1 MVLAH
6 NKKGKDMKYPAAA
19 VKRYCPI
26 CGNKMGNKLC
36 DISFSSIDQENL
48 PLHFDVVSCANCQFV
63 FDDLAITQQD
73 LDDYYTHTIKYHH
86 PDTCGSGGFSPASLA
101 RYAHVVELCKKYLSG
116 CQSFLDIGAG
126 KGGLLQTVMKACG
139 DQGQYVAVE
148 PSMAL
153 VKEYGG
159 VRFYPFLDELL
170 AQNAQYDFVFCTHV
184 LEHVYDLSDFIEKIG
199 KVLSD
204 GKYAYIE
211 VPNAAAYIIGQKAPY
226 YYFDREHINHF
237 TPTSLKNLFSFHG
250 FELVFSEDAA
260 NIGMILRKST
270 AGKHS
275 SCVDSDEDFTKIVA
289 YVEQSKSLENSNYYD
304 DISFPVI
311 CWGMGAHL
319 RRVFSKPAFPRPV
332 SAIIDRDRGGHGE
345 SWQGIPLVTADIL
358 REEQYAQSTVLIT
371 SVLYAD
377 EIKHQLAN
385 MGFRG
390 KVLTAF

>member
-1 MVLAH
+1 MYRKCPVCGYDVVNSL
-6 NKKGKDMKYPAAA
+6 YP
-19 VKRYCPI
+19 
-26 CGNKMGNKLC
+26 
-36 DISFSSIDQENL
+36 ISFADVIDENL
-48 PLHFDVVSCANCQFV
+48 PNRFDVVVCSRCQFV

-126 KGGLLQTVMKACG
+126 KGGLLQTVMKVCG
-139 DQGQYVAVE
+139 DEREYVAVE

-153 VKEYGG
+153 VKEHDG
-159 VRFYPFLDELL
+159 VRFYPFWDELL

-199 KVLSD
+199 RFLSD

-211 VPNAAAYIIGQKAPY
+211 VPNAAAYITGQKAPF

-250 FELVFSEDAA
+250 FELVYSEAAA
-260 NIGMILRKST
+260 NIGMILRKNT
-270 AGKHS
+270 AGKQS
-275 SCVDSDEDFTKIVA
+275 SRVDSDEDFAKIVA
-289 YVEQSKSLENSNYYD
+289 YVEQSKSLENMNYYK

-319 RRVFSKPAFPRPV
+319 RRIFLKSAFPKPV

-385 MGFRG
+385 MGFSG